1 MAFKLNPLSRTLRPS
16 TRLST
21 QQVTLVH
28 EPETAIK
35 LTIAPIKPQPGNQ
48 CLISPVKRVNITG
61 SNLLPNVIVYTRKKK
76 HGDTIPV
83 VKPAVDVTGSN
94 STADG
99 RVRTLEKIRLAG
111 DIAKRVGA
119 GWVLDCEKENK
130 WYTVDST
137 SANRETG
144 AAAITQRGDSPER
157 GAPFSP
163 ALARYNRYQ
172 FQIR

>member
-1 MAFKLNPLSRTLRPS
+1 
-16 TRLST
+16 
-21 QQVTLVH
+21 
-28 EPETAIK
+28 
-35 LTIAPIKPQPGNQ
+35 
-48 CLISPVKRVNITG
+48 
-61 SNLLPNVIVYTRKKK
+61 
-76 HGDTIPV
+76 V

-137 SANRETG
+137 TFPRGGGRKSMEPHTLSNNKGSTNGRRSGADWETMEEFMRLSTNTSSNSSLWWLPSKGLPKRQPHPMENLKSAFYTP
-144 AAAITQRGDSPER
+144 D
-157 GAPFSP
+157 
-163 ALARYNRYQ
+163 
-172 FQIR
+172 